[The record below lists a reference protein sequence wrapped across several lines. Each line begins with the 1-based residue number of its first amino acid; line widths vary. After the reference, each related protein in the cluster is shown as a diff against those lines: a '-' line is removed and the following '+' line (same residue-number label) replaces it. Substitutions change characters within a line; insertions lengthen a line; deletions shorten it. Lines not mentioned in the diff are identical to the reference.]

1 MMRLVGPLLSRLRV
15 GRFRDWYRWQWQV
28 LRTAGTVKAE
38 NLPVVEPG
46 VRLRVKKG
54 ATLLV
59 GRDVKFYDG
68 FCAYVEGTATVE
80 IGDRTLFNVNSWI
93 GAIDGLSIGADC
105 LFAPMVTVTD
115 GNHRFELSD
124 VPFHTQGF
132 ENRGVTIG
140 DNVWIGAKATII
152 NSVGRDSVV
161 GANAVVTRPVPAGSI
176 AAGVPARVIGQV
188 PPGHDHGATVADP
201 PA

>member
-1 MMRLVGPLLSRLRV
+1 MMRLLGPLLSRLRI

-28 LRTAGTVKAE
+28 LRTPGTVRAE
-38 NLPVVEPG
+38 NLPMVEPG
-46 VRLRVKKG
+46 FRLRVKKG

-68 FCAYVEGTATVE
+68 FTAYVEGTATVE
-80 IGDRTLFNVNSWI
+80 IGDRTLFNVNSWVA
-93 GAIDGLSIGADC
+93 AIDGLSIGSDC
-105 LFAPMVTVTD
+105 LFAPMVTITD
-115 GNHRFELSD
+115 GNHRFAISD
-124 VPFHTQGF
+124 VPFHAQGF
-132 ENRGVTIG
+132 DNRPVTIG

-176 AAGVPARVIGQV
+176 AAGVPARVIGPV
-188 PPGHDHGATVADP
+188 PPATDVDP